1 MPIRPTSPAPP
12 AGYTVRRPRP
22 EDAAAVAALKRAYDV
37 DRHGE
42 SDATEREVAEEWS
55 LPRLRVEDD
64 VWLVESA
71 TGEIAGYGFIYQE
84 DPPAMFVS
92 GPIVHPDHGGRGI
105 DAFLLESSEQ
115 RAAETAAAATPPAAA
130 TLSVWTHER
139 DDERIALY
147 TARGYRHVR
156 TFTRLQVALA
166 QPSAAPVWPPGIA
179 VRGFRRGRDEA
190 AVHAAVTE
198 AFQDHWRPDVMD
210 FDEWLAFRFER
221 PGLDLGLWWVAW
233 DGHEVA
239 GMLLAFATPLG
250 AYVDELAVRRPW
262 RGRGLG
268 RALLLH
274 SFAEFRRRGLPAA
287 YLGVDSENPT
297 GALQL
302 YGSVGMAPV
311 RGSHLVFE
319 RVLPAP

>member
-1 MPIRPTSPAPP
+1 
-12 AGYTVRRPRP
+12 
-22 EDAAAVAALKRAYDV
+22 
-37 DRHGE
+37 
-42 SDATEREVAEEWS
+42 
-55 LPRLRVEDD
+55 
-64 VWLVESA
+64 
-71 TGEIAGYGFIYQE
+71 
-84 DPPAMFVS
+84 MFVS

-198 AFQDHWRPDVMD
+198 ASARGTTTLSSGSRSRNRRVST
-210 FDEWLAFRFER
+210 R
-221 PGLDLGLWWVAW
+221 
-233 DGHEVA
+233 
-239 GMLLAFATPLG
+239 TPS
-250 AYVDELAVRRPW
+250 
-262 RGRGLG
+262 
-268 RALLLH
+268 H
-274 SFAEFRRRGLPAA
+274 SPAA
-287 YLGVDSENPT
+287 TSAITATAQVGISGGSKSMRTGSICRLFSCLG
-297 GALQL
+297 
-302 YGSVGMAPV
+302 Y
-311 RGSHLVFE
+311 
-319 RVLPAP
+319 